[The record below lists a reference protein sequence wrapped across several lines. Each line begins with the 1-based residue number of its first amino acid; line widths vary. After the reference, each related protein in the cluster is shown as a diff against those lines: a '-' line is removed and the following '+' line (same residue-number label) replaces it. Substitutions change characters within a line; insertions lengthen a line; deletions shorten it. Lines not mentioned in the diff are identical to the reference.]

1 MAVDFELWMSASMT
15 RKKFLMVCGCMI
27 KGHQDVGMFV
37 HAGSSSV
44 SFKRIAEKSK
54 AKHFSRIDKVSNKL
68 SHRT

>member
-1 MAVDFELWMSASMT
+1 
-15 RKKFLMVCGCMI
+15 MI